1 MNYDF
6 LRTYSIPLR
15 HSSGDKHISQMNRTY
30 EQREAATNYETLL
43 PPPAPPLPLAAADYD
58 RGSYTYYDDNTMINY
73 VGPASNAAEV
83 CYKNR
88 FIPPAGKHGINYL
101 PEIHGKPVK
110 RKYNAGPGSIEKI
123 SETTAD
129 GKLVLFQGRDESYP
143 DELNKLIHPMSC
155 ELCDVKMNSLLS
167 AKDHYESK
175 VHDRGL
181 SAWLKKNYVEKGL
194 EAPPVKRFLKQ
205 GTTGPD
211 AYYCEACDLK
221 LTSLAHANQHYAG
234 KKHRLVI
241 SKFAKPS
248 GAGYYDSEGRWVRT
262 ASKQSVKA
270 PNDGRYG
277 IGEQFKISS
286 SSSSTNT
293 NASIDVKPNQETN
306 TQPDS
311 LLFCSMCSVS
321 VTSALQ
327 MAMHLNGIK
336 HKKKLQKTG
345 AESAIVTN
353 ESSVDQPVTTCF
365 QLQENVLS
373 TVLQADSTTT
383 DPSDLSMYRTPSGQ
397 FYCKVCNTTMTN
409 VPSLQQHLS
418 GKRHLKAQAEEKAK
432 ASLTVVNVYKM

>member
-6 LRTYSIPLR
+6 LRTYSIPLT
-15 HSSGDKHISQMNRTY
+15 HNSGDKQTSQMNRSY
-30 EQREAATNYETLL
+30 NQREVANSYETLM
-43 PPPAPPLPLAAADYD
+43 PPPAPPLPTIGASDYD
-58 RGSYTYYDDNTMINY
+58 HGSYAYYDDSTMINY
-73 VGPASNAAEV
+73 VGQSNHAAEA

-88 FIPPAGKHGINYL
+88 FIPAGKHGISYL
-101 PEIHGKPVK
+101 PEIHSKPVK

-123 SETTAD
+123 TETTAD

-155 ELCDVKMNSLLS
+155 ELCNVKMNSLLS

-175 VHDRGL
+175 IHDRGL

-234 KKHRLVI
+234 KKHRLVV

-262 ASKQSVKA
+262 ASKQSVKV
-270 PNDGRYG
+270 PNDGGRYG
-277 IGEQFKISS
+277 IGEQFKVSNSS
-286 SSSSTNT
+286 SANSNS
-293 NASIDVKPNQETN
+293 SIDVKPNVETSN
-306 TQPDS
+306 QPDN

-345 AESAIVTN
+345 GESTKVAN
-353 ESSVDQPVTTCF
+353 ESNTDQPATTCF